1 MSGPMFFLSSLF
13 CLSLCSF
20 SLQSEGFLQAQG
32 QQIVDAKGD
41 PVLLRGIGLGGW
53 MLQEGYML
61 ELPKLGQQH
70 RIRQAFVDLIG
81 EEKTT
86 EFYQA
91 WLANHTTKADID
103 AMAALG
109 YNSVRLPMHFNLYTL
124 PVEQEPVAGQNTWL
138 EPGFALTDQLL
149 TWAKANK
156 MYVILD
162 LHAAPGGQGNDLAI
176 SDRDPTK
183 ASLWDSV
190 ANQQKTIALWK
201 KLAERYKDEP
211 WIGGYDLINEPN
223 WGFSDSKDNNGC
235 QEQQNKP
242 LRQLLVQITNAIR
255 EVDQKH
261 MIIIEGNCWGNNYKG
276 VLPQW
281 DHNMVLSFHKYWSEN
296 SPQSIAEPLALS
308 NKYQMPLW
316 LGESG
321 ENSNQWFRDAIAMVE
336 QQGIGWAFWPLKKIR
351 LNNPQQINANADY
364 LKLVAYLQGNAE
376 KPTPEQAYKALMRL
390 ATVDIHYNNTIK
402 HDDVAEA
409 MLRQPHSNATRAYR
423 SLRLAPQQAL
433 TVQAVDY
440 DVGPLHHAYFD
451 TESANYHVSTGKER
465 RQWNEGMLY
474 RNDGVDITKD
484 TKDRLYISHIDKTE
498 WWQYSLRV
506 AQSGVYRLSVQY
518 ATLQDGAKLSVT
530 VNQQHQGSVDL
541 PITKTDTSWQ
551 SANLGQVYLQQ
562 GNNQL
567 KFQAEQGGFH
577 WQSFTLQPAAQK

>member
-1 MSGPMFFLSSLF
+1 MVKFPMWHSLA
-13 CLSLCSF
+13 LLTSLVLVSHPANA
-20 SLQSEGFLQAQG
+20 EGFLRAKG
-32 QQIVDAKGD
+32 TQIVDARGEV
-41 PVLLRGIGLGGW
+41 VLLRGMGLGGW

-61 ELPKLGQQH
+61 ELPQLGQQYK
-70 RIRQAFVDLIG
+70 IRQALVDLVG
-81 EEKTT
+81 EEKTA

-124 PVEQEPVAGQNTWL
+124 PVEQEPVSGENTWL
-138 EPGFALTDQLL
+138 EQGFALTDQLL
-149 TWAKANK
+149 AWAKANK

-176 SDRDPTK
+176 SDRDPGK

-223 WGFSDSKDNNGC
+223 WGFTDSKDKNGC

-242 LRQLLVQITNAIR
+242 LRELMMQITSAIR

-281 DHNMVLSFHKYWSEN
+281 DNNMVLSFHKYWSEN
-296 SPQSIAEPLALS
+296 SPQSIAEPLALRD
-308 NKYQMPLW
+308 KYQMPLW

-321 ENSNQWFRDAIAMVE
+321 ENSNQWFRDAIALVE

-351 LNNPQQINANADY
+351 LNNPQQINANPGY
-364 LKLVAYLQGNAE
+364 LKLVAYLQGKAE
-376 KPTPEQAYKALMRL
+376 KPSPAEAYQALMQL

-402 HDDVAEA
+402 HDDSAEA
-409 MLRQPHSNATRAYR
+409 MLKQPHSNATRAYKTHH
-423 SLRLAPQQAL
+423 LTQQAL
-433 TVQAVDY
+433 TVRAVDY

-474 RNDGVDITKD
+474 RNDGVDIAKD
-484 TKDRLYISHIDKTE
+484 AKNQLYISHIESGE
-498 WWQYSLRV
+498 WWQYSLNV
-506 AQSGVYRLSVQY
+506 KQAGFYQLSASF
-518 ATLQDGAKLSVT
+518 ATTTSGAKLAVS
-530 VNQQHQGSVDL
+530 VNQQKEAGHTL
-541 PITKTDTSWQ
+541 PATASDTSWQ
-551 SANLGQVYLQQ
+551 PIELGKVYLQQ

-567 KFQAEQGGFH
+567 KFKAEQGGFH
-577 WQSFTLQPAAQK
+577 WVDFTLQPSQH

>member
-1 MSGPMFFLSSLF
+1 MSGPMFFLSSLL

-32 QQIVDAKGD
+32 KHIVDARGE
-41 PVLLRGIGLGGW
+41 PVLLRGMGLGGW

-61 ELPKLGQQH
+61 ELPQLGQQH
-70 RIRQAFVDLIG
+70 KIRQAFVDLIG
-81 EEKTT
+81 EEKTA

-124 PVEQEPVAGQNTWL
+124 PVEQEPVTGENTWL
-138 EPGFALTDQLL
+138 ESGFALTDQLL
-149 TWAKANK
+149 AWAKANK
-156 MYVILD
+156 IYVILD

-176 SDRDPTK
+176 SDRDPGK
-183 ASLWDSV
+183 ASLWDST

-211 WIGGYDLINEPN
+211 WIGGYDLLNEPN
-223 WGFSDSKDNNGC
+223 WGFSDSKDKNGC

-242 LRQLLVQITNAIR
+242 LRQLLMQITSAIR

-281 DHNMVLSFHKYWSEN
+281 DNNMVLSFHKYWSDN
-296 SPQSIAEPLALS
+296 SPQSIAEHLALRD
-308 NKYQMPLW
+308 KYQMPLW

-321 ENSNQWFRDAIAMVE
+321 ENSNQWFRDAIALVE
-336 QQGIGWAFWPLKKIR
+336 QQGIGWAFWPLKKLC
-351 LNNPQQINANADY
+351 LNNPQQINANPDY
-364 LKLVAYLQGNAE
+364 LKLVAYLQGKAE
-376 KPTPEQAYKALMRL
+376 KPSPEQAYKALMQL
-390 ATVDIHYNNTIK
+390 ATVDIHYDNTIK
-402 HDDVAEA
+402 HDDIAEA
-409 MLRQPHSNATRAYR
+409 MLKQPHSNATRAYR
-423 SLRLAPQQAL
+423 PHQLVQQAL

-465 RQWNEGMLY
+465 RQWNQGMFY
-474 RNDGVDITKD
+474 RNDGVDIAKD
-484 TKDRLYISHIDKTE
+484 TKDQLYISHIASDE
-498 WWQYSLRV
+498 WWQYSINV
-506 AQSGVYRLSVQY
+506 KQAGVYLLSASF
-518 ATLQDGAKLSVT
+518 ATLNAGTKLSVS
-530 VNQQHQGSVDL
+530 VNQQIEASSIL
-541 PITKTDTSWQ
+541 PKTACDTCWQ
-551 SANLGQVYLQQ
+551 SVELGKVYLQQ
-562 GNNQL
+562 GSNQL
-567 KFQAEQGGFH
+567 KFKADKGAFH
-577 WQSFTLQPAAQK
+577 WRSFSLQSAAQH

>member
-1 MSGPMFFLSSLF
+1 MSGPMFFLSSLL

-32 QQIVDAKGD
+32 KHIVDARGE
-41 PVLLRGIGLGGW
+41 PVLLRGMGLGGW

-61 ELPKLGQQH
+61 ELPQLGQQH
-70 RIRQAFVDLIG
+70 KIRQAFVDLIG
-81 EEKTT
+81 EEKTA

-124 PVEQEPVAGQNTWL
+124 PVEQEPVTGENTWL
-138 EPGFALTDQLL
+138 GSGFALTDQLL
-149 TWAKANK
+149 AWAKANK
-156 MYVILD
+156 IYVILD

-176 SDRDPTK
+176 SDRDPGK
-183 ASLWDSV
+183 ASLWDST

-211 WIGGYDLINEPN
+211 WIGGYDLLNEPN
-223 WGFSDSKDNNGC
+223 WGFSDSKDKNGC

-242 LRQLLVQITNAIR
+242 LRQLLMQITSAIR

-281 DHNMVLSFHKYWSEN
+281 DNNMVLSFHKYWSDN
-296 SPQSIAEPLALS
+296 SPQSIAEHLALRD
-308 NKYQMPLW
+308 KYQMPLW

-321 ENSNQWFRDAIAMVE
+321 ENSNQWFRDAIALVE
-336 QQGIGWAFWPLKKIR
+336 QQGIGWAFWPLKKLR
-351 LNNPQQINANADY
+351 LNNPQQINANPDY
-364 LKLVAYLQGNAE
+364 LKLVAYLQGKAE
-376 KPTPEQAYKALMRL
+376 KPSPEQAYKALMQL
-390 ATVDIHYNNTIK
+390 ATVDIHYDNTIK
-402 HDDVAEA
+402 HDDIAEA
-409 MLRQPHSNATRAYR
+409 MLKQPHSNATRAYR
-423 SLRLAPQQAL
+423 PHQLVQQAL

-465 RQWNEGMLY
+465 RQWNQGMFY
-474 RNDGVDITKD
+474 RNDGVDIAKD
-484 TKDRLYISHIDKTE
+484 TKDQLYISHIASDE
-498 WWQYSLRV
+498 WWQYSINV
-506 AQSGVYRLSVQY
+506 KQAGVYLLSASF
-518 ATLQDGAKLSVT
+518 ATLNAGTKLSVS
-530 VNQQHQGSVDL
+530 VNQQIEASSIL
-541 PITKTDTSWQ
+541 PKTACDTCWQ
-551 SANLGQVYLQQ
+551 SVELGKVYLQQ
-562 GNNQL
+562 GSNQL
-567 KFQAEQGGFH
+567 KFKADKGAFH
-577 WQSFTLQPAAQK
+577 WRSFSLQSAAQH

>member
-1 MSGPMFFLSSLF
+1 MSGRTLFLTSLL
-13 CLSLCSF
+13 CLGLCSF
-20 SLQSEGFLQAQG
+20 SLQSEGFLQAKG
-32 QQIVDAKGD
+32 KQIVDAKGE
-41 PVLLRGIGLGGW
+41 PVLLRGMGLGGW

-61 ELPKLGQQH
+61 ELPKLGQQYQ
-70 RIRQAFVDLIG
+70 IRQAFVDLIG
-81 EEKTT
+81 EDKTA

-124 PVEQEPVAGQNTWL
+124 PADQEPVAGQNTWL

-149 TWAKANK
+149 AWAKANK

-176 SDRDPTK
+176 SDRDPGK
-183 ASLWDSV
+183 ASLWDSA

-223 WGFSDSKDNNGC
+223 WGFSDSKDKNGC

-242 LRQLLVQITNAIR
+242 LRQLLMQITSAIR

-281 DHNMVLSFHKYWSEN
+281 DNNMVLSFHKYWSEN
-296 SPQSIAEPLALS
+296 SMQSIAEPLALS
-308 NKYQMPLW
+308 DKYQMPLW

-321 ENSNQWFRDAIAMVE
+321 ENSNQWFRDAIALVE

-351 LNNPQQINANADY
+351 MNNPQQINANPDY
-364 LKLVAYLQGNAE
+364 LKLVAYLQGDAE
-376 KPTPEQAYKALMRL
+376 KPTAEQAYKALMQL
-390 ATVDIHYNNTIK
+390 ANVDIHYNNTIK

-409 MLRQPHSNATRAYR
+409 MLKQPHSNTTRPYR
-423 SLRLAPQQAL
+423 AFRLAPQQAL

-440 DVGPLHHAYFD
+440 DVGPMHHAYFD

-474 RNDGVDITKD
+474 RNDGVDIAKD
-484 TKDRLYISHIDKTE
+484 TKDQLYISHIASDE
-498 WWQYSLRV
+498 WWQYSISVKQAGFYL
-506 AQSGVYRLSVQY
+506 LSASFAAV
-518 ATLQDGAKLSVT
+518 TEGSKLAVF
-530 VNQQHQGSVDL
+530 VNQQQETSRSL
-541 PITKTDTSWQ
+541 TKTVCDTCWQ
-551 SANLGQVYLQQ
+551 AAEFGNVYLQQ

-567 KFQAEQGGFH
+567 KFKAARGGFH
-577 WQSFTLQPAAQK
+577 WRSFTLQSATQY